1 MCSVITSVIVIIVV
15 VVVVVVIK
23 RWHER
28 SKEAVQEIEFAT
40 SGFFNFKL
48 ITFRLHS

>member
-1 MCSVITSVIVIIVV
+1 MCSVITSVIVIMVI
-15 VVVVVVIK
+15 VVVVVIK

-28 SKEAVQEIEFAT
+28 SKEVVQEIEFAT
-40 SGFFNFKL
+40 SVFFNFKL